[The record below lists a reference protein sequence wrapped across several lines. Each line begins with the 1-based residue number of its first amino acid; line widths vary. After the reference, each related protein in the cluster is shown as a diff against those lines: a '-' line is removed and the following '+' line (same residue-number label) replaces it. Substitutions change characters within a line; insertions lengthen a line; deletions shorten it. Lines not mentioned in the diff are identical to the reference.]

1 MQNIQRL
8 IETLLDETGI
18 PATLVVE
25 PGKDGGRRAA
35 VVEDG
40 ETLLCPAG
48 ERFLV
53 ATDDDDM
60 YAAIELLEQKV
71 ADGFAQ
77 YERERA

>member
-25 PGKDGGRRAA
+25 PGKDGGWRAA